1 MVNAFIIL
9 CKYYNPLLAFFQ
21 LNHDN
26 LASFALF
33 LHYFSHDGEKAAAG
47 TSCLL
52 RDGKRM
58 KKLLPEA
65 FLGFEVILSDLYGIM
80 MLQK

>member
-1 MVNAFIIL
+1 ML

-58 KKLLPEA
+58 KKLLPEVFIDFA
-65 FLGFEVILSDLYGIM
+65 IILRNNYGIM
-80 MLQK
+80 MESM